1 MHSPRR
7 LPRRRFLAG
16 AAGAAGA
23 AAALALESAAALARA
38 AGRAVDQPGPRPRPR
53 PVNSAVNNPALDG
66 KLTHFAW
73 VWQFRHDGAGE
84 AIRDALAAHGLG
96 IVLKTHD
103 GTNWM
108 SRFDTSPDAVSG
120 PNKISELA
128 AFFEAGGVPFHAWYN
143 AHGVDPLTE
152 AQMTSDILDAGAR
165 SMFIDLEPHQGF
177 WRGTA
182 DTANQLGEELRRL
195 QPAAWLSTSI
205 DPRPWEIG
213 NIPLAEF
220 ASFTNEIA
228 PRSTGA
234 TSATPPTSTAS
245 AAKAT
250 TPARWVSRASPRA
263 SCSPPPW
270 RSSASS
276 ASPSTPSATA
286 PSSPTTAWTE
296 FLEASFALDASAV
309 SVWRFG
315 NVEPG
320 ILQLLKDTPP
330 RVTSYT
336 VQAGDTLGA
345 LAAQWD
351 VGVDELAAANGIAN
365 PNLIAVGQRL
375 VIPHRGVGRGATPAA
390 PAAPAP
396 AASAA
401 AGGSYTV
408 QPGDAVWT
416 LARRWDTTVE
426 AIALANGL
434 SDPTLIR
441 IGDHARHP
449 LASDPPR
456 HRARRAR
463 RMCVSN
469 DCPLATPQRC
479 DGRR

>member
-16 AAGAAGA
+16 AAAA
-23 AAALALESAAALARA
+23 AAALALEPAAALARA
-38 AGRAVDQPGPRPRPR
+38 AGRAVDQPGPAPRPR

-73 VWQFRHDGAGE
+73 VWQFRHDGEGE

-96 IVLKTHD
+96 IALKTHD

-120 PNKISELA
+120 PDKISELA

-228 PRSTGA
+228 PQVYWSDFRNTANLNRFRREGHDPGA
-234 TSATPPTSTAS
+234 LGVEGITPGFVL
-245 AAKAT
+245 AAAMAQLSEFGL
-250 TPARWVSRASPRA
+250 PIHPVGDGSVVADDG
-263 SCSPPPW
+263 
-270 RSSASS
+270 
-276 ASPSTPSATA
+276 
-286 PSSPTTAWTE
+286 WTE
-296 FLEASFALDASAV
+296 FLEESFALDASAV

-315 NVEPG
+315 NIEPG

-351 VGVDELAAANGIAN
+351 VGVEELAAANGIAN

-390 PAAPAP
+390 PAP

-401 AGGSYTV
+401 TGGTYTV

-441 IGDHARHP
+441 IGDTLVIP
-449 LASDPPR
+449 
-456 HRARRAR
+456 
-463 RMCVSN
+463 
-469 DCPLATPQRC
+469 
-479 DGRR
+479 

>member
-1 MHSPRR
+1 VHSPHR
-7 LPRRRFLAG
+7 LSRRRFLAG
-16 AAGAAGA
+16 TAGA
-23 AAALALESAAALARA
+23 AAALALEPASALARA
-38 AGRAVDQPGPRPRPR
+38 AGRAADQPGVAPRPRPL
-53 PVNSAVNNPALDG
+53 NNAVNNPALNG

-73 VWQFRHDGAGE
+73 VWQFRYDGEGE

-96 IVLKTHD
+96 IALKTHD

-108 SRFDTSPDAVSG
+108 SRFDNSPDAVSG
-120 PNKISELA
+120 PEQITKLA
-128 AFFEAGGVPFHAWYN
+128 AYFEAGGVPFHAWYN

-152 AQMTSDILDAGAR
+152 AQMASDVLDAGAR

-182 DTANQLGEELRRL
+182 DSANQLGEELRRL
-195 QPAAWLSTSI
+195 QPDAWLSTSI

-228 PRSTGA
+228 PQVYWSDFRNAANLNRFRREGHDPGA
-234 TSATPPTSTAS
+234 LGADGITPGFVLTA
-245 AAKAT
+245 AM
-250 TPARWVSRASPRA
+250 ARLSEFGLPIHPVGDGSVLADDG
-263 SCSPPPW
+263 
-270 RSSASS
+270 
-276 ASPSTPSATA
+276 
-286 PSSPTTAWTE
+286 WTE
-296 FLEASFALDASAV
+296 FLEESFALDASAV

-315 NVEPG
+315 NIEPG

-330 RVTSYT
+330 RVTSYA
-336 VQAGDTLGA
+336 VEAGDTLGA

-351 VGVDELAAANGIAN
+351 VSIEELAAANGITN

-375 VIPHRGVGRGATPAA
+375 IIPNRGIGRSAASGTAAAAAA
-390 PAAPAP
+390 PATAT
-396 AASAA
+396 ASAA
-401 AGGSYTV
+401 AGGTYTV

-441 IGDHARHP
+441 IGDTLVIP
-449 LASDPPR
+449 
-456 HRARRAR
+456 
-463 RMCVSN
+463 
-469 DCPLATPQRC
+469 
-479 DGRR
+479 

>member
-16 AAGAAGA
+16 AAGT
-23 AAALALESAAALARA
+23 AAALALEPAAALARA

-53 PVNSAVNNPALDG
+53 PVNIAVNNPALDG

-228 PRSTGA
+228 PQVYWSDFRNTANLNRFRREGHDPGA
-234 TSATPPTSTAS
+234 LGVEGITPGFVL
-245 AAKAT
+245 AAAMAQLSEFGL
-250 TPARWVSRASPRA
+250 PIHPVGDGSVVADDG
-263 SCSPPPW
+263 
-270 RSSASS
+270 
-276 ASPSTPSATA
+276 
-286 PSSPTTAWTE
+286 WTE

-390 PAAPAP
+390 PAP

-441 IGDHARHP
+441 IGDTLVIP
-449 LASDPPR
+449 
-456 HRARRAR
+456 
-463 RMCVSN
+463 
-469 DCPLATPQRC
+469 
-479 DGRR
+479 